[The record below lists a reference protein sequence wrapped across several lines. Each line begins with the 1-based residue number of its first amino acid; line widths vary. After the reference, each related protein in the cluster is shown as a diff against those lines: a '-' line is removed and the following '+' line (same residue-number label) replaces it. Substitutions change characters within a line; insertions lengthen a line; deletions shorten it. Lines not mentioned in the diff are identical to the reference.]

1 MNKLIKFLIENNNKD
16 FQILLNN
23 IELEILEKV
32 LNEELIRTPRIDS
45 YFIYKLNKIIKGREN
60 E

>member
-45 YFIYKLNKIIKGREN
+45 DFIYKLNKIIKGREN